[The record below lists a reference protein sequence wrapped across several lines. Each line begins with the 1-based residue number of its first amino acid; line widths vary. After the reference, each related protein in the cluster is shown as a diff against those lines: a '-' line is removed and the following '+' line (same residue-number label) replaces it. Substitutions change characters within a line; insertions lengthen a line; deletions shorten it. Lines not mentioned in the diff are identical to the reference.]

1 MKTTLKRFIV
11 RKYIMARSAQ
21 EALRKELKVKADEVW
36 IDPDWMKEKEIEG
49 QPIKGF

>member
-1 MKTTLKRFIV
+1 
-11 RKYIMARSAQ
+11 MARSAQ

-36 IDPDWMKEKEIEG
+36 IDPDWMKDKEIEG